1 MGVAELTAK
10 VVAQAAGGAMTS
22 AGIPGGAEAAEV
34 IEPLLDELL
43 HVQDEQAE
51 AIARIDANVQR
62 LIDGPWET
70 ARTYIEEA
78 AVAQV
83 GPEERADKLRNA
95 SVALH
100 SAVPLQPDGT
110 LQRAYACLQL
120 AVVERMLGDVGSSVL
135 QARRALQ
142 AATSFVI
149 AELTALK
156 ELKRAKMRG
165 SIELVVAFPMAARS
179 GATVLKLQSHHRE
192 FPIVWHEFTGIRD
205 AATELCG
212 ETDAGLQQCA
222 ELLTSE
228 IARLGLGKLVT
239 KVGAKDA

>member
-22 AGIPGGAEAAEV
+22 AGIPGGGEVAEV

-135 QARRALQ
+135 QARRGPAGSDVLRHCRAEGAQGTQESQDAWLDRARCRLPNGGQVRRHGAQ
-142 AATSFVI
+142 AAVPS
-149 AELTALK
+149 
-156 ELKRAKMRG
+156 
-165 SIELVVAFPMAARS
+165 P
-179 GATVLKLQSHHRE
+179 
-192 FPIVWHEFTGIRD
+192 
-205 AATELCG
+205 
-212 ETDAGLQQCA
+212 
-222 ELLTSE
+222 
-228 IARLGLGKLVT
+228 
-239 KVGAKDA
+239 